1 MLRFAF
7 TSEFKRGRLQ
17 DLVALLSGRN
27 FETRTYEDAIAE
39 ESFRKLDEGILKFM
53 NETNFKKFIMILKS
67 AGFVEPS
74 MIRSRNAINFA
85 YVIYLVLKSK
95 NIPPAKIESHVRKW
109 LVMSILTGRYSGS
122 PESTFDTDIRR
133 IDELG
138 MSHYQSEIEAAE
150 LSQAFWDA
158 GLPQQMDTSVA
169 SSPYFK
175 VFLAAQVHGN
185 NKGFLSK
192 DITVRDLIMN
202 RGDIHHIFPKNY
214 LRRNNLEKGQYNQ
227 IANYV
232 MMQSEIN
239 IAIKD
244 RSPDQYFV
252 TLQEQCK
259 TQQPTYGGI
268 IDQNELDKNFADHCL
283 PNGMEVKNIEGYTE
297 FLEARRKLMSHKIRD
312 YYSRL

>member
-1 MLRFAF
+1 M
-7 TSEFKRGRLQ
+7 
-17 DLVALLSGRN
+17 
-27 FETRTYEDAIAE
+27 
-39 ESFRKLDEGILKFM
+39 
-53 NETNFKKFIMILKS
+53 
-67 AGFVEPS
+67 
-74 MIRSRNAINFA
+74 
-85 YVIYLVLKSK
+85 SK
-95 NIPPAKIESHVRKW
+95 NTPPAKIESHVRKW

-138 MSHYQSEIEAAE
+138 MSRYQSEIESAE

-175 VFLAAQVHGN
+175 VFLAAQVHSN

-214 LRRNNLEKGQYNQ
+214 LKRNNLEKGQYNQ

-244 RSPDQYFV
+244 RSPDQYFKS
-252 TLQEQCK
+252 LQEQCK
-259 TQQPTYGGI
+259 TQQAFYGGI
-268 IDQNELDKNFADHCL
+268 VSRTELNKNFADHCL
-283 PNGMEVKNIEGYTE
+283 PDGMEVKNIEDYAE

-312 YYSRL
+312 YYSKL